1 MAKRQKSKRK
11 TGPTLTKKTSQELQS
26 VSVVA
31 EKPAPIAQ
39 AVPASEKEAELAL
52 QDTELSWEMKQK
64 KLCSVLKE
72 VYSTSETSDGK
83 ACVICGE
90 LDWQLCQTDD
100 GLLMCRSCMES
111 EITSMHEAAELLYTT
126 YGNFKRLFSN
136 VTFRYPDLKLSER
149 SMYDIKDFKPH
160 GKNISDLVNTTDNK
174 DSWMALCVA
183 RDIPYSLLEEL
194 YVRAFSDQMM
204 SKGEKVTSCDNPPQ
218 EFSSSSEIV
227 KYYLKKTGRNRQA
240 ELIQSDL

>member
-1 MAKRQKSKRK
+1 MTKRQKSKRK
-11 TGPTLTKKTSQELQS
+11 TESTLTKKTAQELQTE
-26 VSVVA
+26 SVVA
-31 EKPAPIAQ
+31 EKQVPIAQ
-39 AVPASEKEAELAL
+39 TVPAAEEEAGLAL

-64 KLCSVLKE
+64 KLRSVLQE
-72 VYSTSETSDGK
+72 VYFTLETSDEK

-111 EITSMHEAAELLYTT
+111 EVTSMREAAELLYTT

-149 SMYDIKDFKPH
+149 SMYEIKNFEPH
-160 GKNISDLVNTTDNK
+160 GKNISDLVDTTGDK

-204 SKGEKVTSCDNPPQ
+204 SKKEKVSSCDDPPRQ
-218 EFSSSSEIV
+218 FSSSSEIV
-227 KYYLKKTGRNRQA
+227 KHYLKNR
-240 ELIQSDL
+240 ED